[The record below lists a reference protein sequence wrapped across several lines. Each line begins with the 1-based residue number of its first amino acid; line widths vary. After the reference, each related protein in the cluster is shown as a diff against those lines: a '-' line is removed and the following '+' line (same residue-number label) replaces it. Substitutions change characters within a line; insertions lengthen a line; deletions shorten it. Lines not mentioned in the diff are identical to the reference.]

1 MKLILIRH
9 FVAEGNL
16 RHAYIGRTDDP
27 LADCPENERL
37 RQKEYPQAE
46 VLVASPLLRCRQ
58 TAEWIYH
65 RKPDIVAEEL
75 REMDFGE
82 FENKNYEELKDD
94 PRYRAWLELEGEGI
108 TPGGENRADFI
119 CRTRRGF
126 RKLLEQLLEERVDN
140 AAVVAH
146 GGTIMA
152 VLSDLTGKE
161 NSYYDW
167 QAENGGA
174 YLLEID
180 PERWKMEGRL
190 TELRKL

>member
-108 TPGGENRADFI
+108 TPGGFHWPDQAWLSETFGTVAG
-119 CRTRRGF
+119 RTGRQRSGGGTW
-126 RKLLEQLLEERVDN
+126 RHD
-140 AAVVAH
+140 H
-146 GGTIMA
+146 GGA
-152 VLSDLTGKE
+152 VGSD
-161 NSYYDW
+161 
-167 QAENGGA
+167 
-174 YLLEID
+174 
-180 PERWKMEGRL
+180 REGRFL
-190 TELRKL
+190 L